1 MRSHVRSVCASL
13 VAVATCC
20 GSAAAQ
26 KPEIVVGAGFVLSG
40 PVAAYGEDGKVGV
53 DLAAEE
59 INAKGG
65 VLGRPLKVVYEDTGA
80 DRAKAVATY
89 RKFAADPNCV
99 AAMTISSIE
108 FVALDPVAKDTKLP
122 FVALGSAAPMKS
134 FSPYSFRVQ
143 LIIDKAMP
151 TVLTQIK
158 KMKNAKTIAVI
169 SDTVNNYNVGEMES
183 VKAAAPQ
190 VGLELVGSE
199 TFATN
204 DQNFTLQLTRLASLN
219 PDILYVAATTNE
231 AMLII
236 GQARALGM
244 KSAIMGGAGL
254 NDTRIGTVLGKTA
267 EGIMTFNP
275 FDPSSDREAVKRFVR
290 LYKTK
295 YGQDKTPPGYVALGY
310 DTLNLIIQAV
320 ERAGSTDREAI
331 NKALGTTK
339 DYEGANGLFSYNGSG
354 DNLVQN
360 PNVYEY
366 RDNGY
371 RRVSP

>member
-1 MRSHVRSVCASL
+1 MKFARSLSAGL
-13 VAVATCC
+13 VALAAWC

-26 KPEIVVGAGFVLSG
+26 KPDIVVGAGFVLSG
-40 PVAAYGEDGKVGV
+40 PIAAYGEDGKIGV
-53 DLAAEE
+53 DIAAEE
-59 INAKGG
+59 INANGG
-65 VLGRPLKVVYEDTGA
+65 LLGRPLKVVYEDTGA

-99 AAMTISSIE
+99 AFMTISSIE
-108 FVALDPVAKDTKLP
+108 FVALDPVAKETKLP

-151 TVLTQIK
+151 AVLTQIK
-158 KMKNAKTIAVI
+158 KLKNAKTIAVI

-183 VKAAAPQ
+183 VKASAPK
-190 VGLELVGSE
+190 VGLDLVGSE
-199 TFATN
+199 TFSTG

-236 GQARALGM
+236 NQARALGM
-244 KSAIMGGAGL
+244 KSAIVGGAGL
-254 NDTRIGTVLGKTA
+254 NDPRIGSVLGKVA
-267 EGIMTFNP
+267 DGILTFFP
-275 FDPSSDREAVKRFVR
+275 FDPTSDREVVQRFVK
-290 LYKTK
+290 LYKAK

-310 DTLNLIIQAV
+310 DTLHVIAQAV
-320 ERAGSTDREAI
+320 KRAGSTDREAI
-331 NKALGTTK
+331 RKALGTTK
-339 DYEGANGLFSYNGSG
+339 DFEGANGLFSYDGSG

-366 RDNGY
+366 RDNGF
-371 RRVSP
+371 RRVGT